1 MTETAELLLRSAN
14 LDDVDRIAAAL
25 DECTRLYLDRPS
37 TNEEAIERLEQGDGV
52 IALGPVGD
60 AVGFGVVW
68 LAVHEEVRLFARV
81 RPSAKGTG
89 VGSALLEWLERRG
102 RELAR
107 EAGLGHEAVLT
118 LTNWARDD
126 TALQLLARKGFAP
139 VRYFLEMQADLA
151 DTVRPEPQWPVN
163 VELRTFADGVD
174 DTELFASF
182 GDAFADHWGNEQTD
196 EGDWWEELRD
206 GATADFDPSLW
217 FLAFE
222 REAIVGFA
230 ICREREVDGET
241 IGWISLLGVRPAWR
255 GRGFGERLLQHSLS
269 ALRGRGLQRAALN
282 VDAENITSALRLY
295 AKLGMKPKPSFT
307 IWSKNIL
314 GEADGPPTPSIST
327 APSLSS

>member
-14 LDDVDRIAAAL
+14 LDDVDRIATVL
-25 DECTRLYLDRPS
+25 DDCTRLYLDRPS
-37 TNEEAIERLEQGDGV
+37 TSEEALERLEQGDGV
-52 IALGPVGD
+52 IALDPEGD
-60 AVGFGVVW
+60 AVGFGSVW
-68 LAVHEEVRLFARV
+68 LAALEEVRLFARV
-81 RPSAKGTG
+81 RPSAKGRG
-89 VGSALLEWLERRG
+89 VGSALLERLERRG

-107 EAGLGHEAVLT
+107 EAGLGRKAVLT

-126 TALQLLARKGFAP
+126 TAPQLLARKGFAP
-139 VRYFLEMQADLA
+139 VRYFLEMQVDLA
-151 DTVRPEPQWPVN
+151 DTVRPEPQWPEN

-182 GDAFADHWGNEQTD
+182 GDAFADHWGNNQTD

-206 GATADFDPSLW
+206 GATAGFDPSLW

-222 REAIVGFA
+222 HQAIVGFS
-230 ICREREVDGET
+230 ICCEREIDGET
-241 IGWISLLGVRPAWR
+241 IGWISVLGVRPAWR
-255 GRGFGERLLQHSLS
+255 GRGLGERLLQHSLN

-307 IWSKNIL
+307 IWSKNIS
-314 GEADGPPTPSIST
+314 GDDPT
-327 APSLSS
+327 